1 MTSCE
6 VHDISAV
13 DIHYHSSCYIKF
25 ALKSL
30 SATAAEEYNMLQL
43 NLFKR
48 VCLLIQK
55 RIICGKEAFLIS
67 DLFENI
73 KHLCEENGIEKSIIT
88 TLKKKIIDIFPE
100 EVSFYPNGKYLTTH

>member
-1 MTSCE
+1 MLYKIRIKKPIYNHCRRIQY
-6 VHDISAV
+6 VAV
-13 DIHYHSSCYIKF
+13 EF
-25 ALKSL
+25 F
-30 SATAAEEYNMLQL
+30 Q
-43 NLFKR
+43 R
-48 VCLLIQK
+48 VCLLNQK